1 MEPNP
6 CQPPMLP
13 VPQSPQQRSVVGPIL
28 KTGLAI
34 YGVGVAGM
42 VVYFV
47 CVCFLLSAGTPKQ
60 LPLWLLGIA
69 FLAVTLLPLG
79 LTLLGVGALV
89 WLLSKRKKS

>member
-13 VPQSPQQRSVVGPIL
+13 FPPSPRKRSFVALIL
-28 KTGLAI
+28 KVGLAV

-42 VVYFV
+42 VAYLV
-47 CVCFLLSAGTPKQ
+47 CAYSLMIAGVPK

-79 LTLLGVGALV
+79 LALLGAGALV
-89 WLLSKRKKS
+89 WLLSKRRKS